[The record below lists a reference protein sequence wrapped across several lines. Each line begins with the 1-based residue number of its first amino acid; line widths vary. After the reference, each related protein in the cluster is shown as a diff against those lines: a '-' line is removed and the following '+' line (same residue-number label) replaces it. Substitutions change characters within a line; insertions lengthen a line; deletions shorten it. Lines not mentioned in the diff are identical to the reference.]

1 VAPSQQH
8 RTLDRRHRTSDRS
21 EREELNQTIFTS
33 PKLKTKSSTARVQSS
48 QEIRQSKAVE
58 HGADQRDRLRLHEM
72 EVDQLGSEFSLKF
85 AIPIRDG
92 ERSLFLASLRVG

>member
-1 VAPSQQH
+1 
-8 RTLDRRHRTSDRS
+8 
-21 EREELNQTIFTS
+21 
-33 PKLKTKSSTARVQSS
+33 
-48 QEIRQSKAVE
+48 
-58 HGADQRDRLRLHEM
+58 M